1 MEKKKT
7 YEKQLAEYEKQKDS
21 ELEEMRDVAQAEKE
35 GIKHKF
41 EQTEKSIVT
50 KRKDQP
56 KVRIASRGGD
66 RGSGA
71 EILPHSNL
79 THHQI
84 APLPLK
90 YPTPLNPVSVHDR

>member
-56 KVRIASRGGD
+56 KVRRASIGGD
-66 RGSGA
+66 RGLGRGDF
-71 EILPHSNL
+71 
-79 THHQI
+79 
-84 APLPLK
+84 APLQPSAPSNSSPSPQVPH
-90 YPTPLNPVSVHDR
+90 PT

>member
-1 MEKKKT
+1 M
-7 YEKQLAEYEKQKDS
+7 AEYEKQKDS

-56 KVRIASRGGD
+56 KVRTASTVRTNSHGSFRCPIAYEKHGLAMRAHAAGVTEHVTFD
-66 RGSGA
+66 V
-71 EILPHSNL
+71 
-79 THHQI
+79 T
-84 APLPLK
+84 
-90 YPTPLNPVSVHDR
+90 

>member
-56 KVRIASRGGD
+56 KVR
-66 RGSGA
+66 
-71 EILPHSNL
+71 N
-79 THHQI
+79 
-84 APLPLK
+84 
-90 YPTPLNPVSVHDR
+90 LNPASSHDSKDKQPWIFSLPNCK